1 MNTPKRF
8 LIIDNTA
15 NMRLMY
21 RKVLEK
27 NGVKIDATDSADE
40 ALKMVSAND
49 YDLALIDN
57 GIQPM
62 GGLDF
67 LTRLKI
73 VAPELPA
80 IMITGFP
87 SDYIKR
93 KSAELGAVDYLVKPI
108 ELKNLKIAVSN
119 ALNAGSPVII

>member
-1 MNTPKRF
+1 METSKRL
-8 LIIDNTA
+8 LIIDNEINMLRMYKRVFERDGVRIDTA
-15 NMRLMY
+15 
-21 RKVLEK
+21 VSAEDALEK
-27 NGVKIDATDSADE
+27 VSSNG
-40 ALKMVSAND
+40 

>member
-1 MNTPKRF
+1 METSKRL
-8 LIIDNTA
+8 LIIDNETNMLRMYKRVFERDGVRIDTA
-15 NMRLMY
+15 
-21 RKVLEK
+21 VSAEDALEK
-27 NGVKIDATDSADE
+27 VSSNG
-40 ALKMVSAND
+40 